1 MKNGFFSHSDRKSKG
16 KLSGWPKSCAAE
28 NNDMKFTGGDWP
40 KNIIS
45 NQLVVVQ
52 IKRKPEKAALAL
64 WNGPHSVSGVC
75 ISLNKSNSYLKKEV
89 GGQKSFQK
97 LNNALQACS
106 VASGMSNSLWPP
118 GLWPTRLLCPWD
130 SPGKNTGVGC
140 HALLQ
145 GIFSAQGA
153 NLHVLHCRW
162 ILYPMSYLGSPH
174 NALKE
179 KWKRSRSVM
188 SDS

>member
-106 VASGMSNSLWPP
+106 VASGVSNSLWPP

-130 SPGKNTGVGC
+130 SPGRNAGVGC
-140 HALLQ
+140 HFLLP
-145 GIFSAQGA
+145 GIFPTQQLK
-153 NLHVLHCRW
+153 LHLRRCRQT
-162 ILYPMSYLGSPH
+162 LYAEPPGKNTY
-174 NALKE
+174 
-179 KWKRSRSVM
+179 
-188 SDS
+188 